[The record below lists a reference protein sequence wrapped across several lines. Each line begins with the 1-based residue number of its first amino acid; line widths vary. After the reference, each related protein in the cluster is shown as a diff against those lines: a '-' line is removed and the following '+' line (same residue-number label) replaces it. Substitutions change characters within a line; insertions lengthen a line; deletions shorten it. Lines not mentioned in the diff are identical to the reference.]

1 MKLLSILRP
10 TAQLL
15 SAAALAMAFAVP
27 VGAQPLAQ
35 AGGLEPSAPDNLRCP
50 GRPGPKDGYHFE
62 AQWQSL
68 ATFPSVALEGTGRP
82 HQVALDRACNLFVA
96 DMGGNQIVKFNADG
110 QQVAA

>member
-62 AQWQSL
+62 AQWQNV
-68 ATFPSVALEGTGRP
+68 ATYAGPVL
-82 HQVALDRACNLFVA
+82 QIALDHSCNLFVVVPVA
-96 DMGGNQIVKFNADG
+96 NQVVK
-110 QQVAA
+110 

>member
-15 SAAALAMAFAVP
+15 SAAALALVLAVP

-62 AQWQSL
+62 AQWQNV
-68 ATFPSVALEGTGRP
+68 ATYPGRV
-82 HQVALDRACNLFVA
+82 QEVALDHSCNLFVM
-96 DMGGNQIVKFNADG
+96 DPGGNQLVKYSPDG
-110 QQVAA
+110 QQLAA